1 MLTLS
6 DFMNNADQQRQQK
19 AAGCSVNLVEV
30 FHTLEDQPI
39 SEEFKQYFANKTTL
53 MTYYI
58 TFKFEVTSSGS
69 KTPHKVFIQLNPDFD
84 LKYWEGNKCKIACD
98 CEDFKYHSVYYIKQY
113 GSLFLTDRLKIVYA
127 QSLTQPP
134 SSKSASLMC
143 KHGLAA
149 LNYLVQNYQS
159 LMKSV

>member
-6 DFMNNADQQRQQK
+6 DLMSNTDQQRQQK
-19 AAGCSVNLVEV
+19 ASGCSVVLVDT
-30 FHTLEDQPI
+30 FHTIEDKPI
-39 SEEFKQYFANKTTL
+39 SEEFKSYFANKTTL

-58 TFKFEVTSSGS
+58 TFKFEVTSAGS

-84 LKYWEGNKCKIACD
+84 LKYWEGNKCRIACD

-113 GSLFLTDRLKIVYA
+113 DSLFETDRLKIIYA

-134 SSKSASLMC
+134 KSTTSLLC
-143 KHGLAA
+143 KHGIAA
-149 LNYLVQNYQS
+149 LNYLVNNYQN
-159 LMKSV
+159 LMRNI